1 MTTARHALRHRA
13 LRRPPATWPHPA
25 AAARRTAGHV
35 AVPAIAATA
44 AELLAAASGAALM
57 PRAESILASAG
68 LSNGELGN
76 GTRRRLLPLG
86 PRERRANQP
95 SMDRSVF
102 IVALIVAIA
111 VGVRV
116 FIR

>member
-1 MTTARHALRHRA
+1 MAPAGRALRHRA
-13 LRRPPATWPHPA
+13 LRRPPASRTHS
-25 AAARRTAGHV
+25 AARRTARQV
-35 AVPAIAATA
+35 AVPAIAAA
-44 AELLAAASGAALM
+44 AELLAAASGTALM
-57 PRAESILASAG
+57 PRPESILASAR

-102 IVALIVAIA
+102 IVAFIVAIA
-111 VGVRV
+111 VGVGV